1 MPDSRNILFT
11 FITIV
16 VIPLLFFALLELG
29 LTVFGVGTSYDYFH
43 KVDIDGETFYQDNPD
58 FADQFYPQALAINP
72 RENTFSADPDPE
84 RVRVY
89 ILGGSAALGF
99 PHKNHGLDRFLETHL
114 RAALPRRKVEVINLA
129 MTSINSHVVYEIA
142 RSIPDGS
149 ADFAGPP

>member
-1 MPDSRNILFT
+1 MPNTRNIIFT

-16 VIPLLFFALLELG
+16 VIPVLFFALLELG

-58 FADQFYPQALAINP
+58 FADQFYPQALDINP
-72 RENTFSADPDPE
+72 RENTFSADPDSE

-99 PHKNHGLDRFLETHL
+99 PHKNHGLDRLLETHL
-114 RAALPRRKVEVINLA
+114 RAGLPSRKV
-129 MTSINSHVVYEIA
+129 
-142 RSIPDGS
+142 
-149 ADFAGPP
+149 